1 MTADGQSVGSRALST
16 ATQIPGLNLISAQDP
31 GRSKTDSVKPR
42 GLILGH
48 KMRVLRDCLR
58 RQERIERIA
67 VMNGMSGER
76 RQTGVCDPDTFKSW
90 IR

>member
-16 ATQIPGLNLISAQDP
+16 ATQIPGLNLINAQNP
-31 GRSKTDSVKPR
+31 GKSKTDSVKRR

-76 RQTGVCDPDTFKSW
+76 
-90 IR
+90 